1 MPNKSVSKEG
11 GKVRT
16 RIAPSPTGPLHIGT
30 ARSALFNFVFA
41 KQQKGS
47 FILRIEDTDLER
59 SDPVFE
65 QDIKEGLEWLGINW
79 DEFYRQSER
88 LDIYEKYLKKLLTD
102 ELIFWCGHSQE
113 ELSLERKEQFLKK
126 EPMRHICSFR
136 DGSFSPQKNDGI
148 LRFKNNFEG
157 RIVFNDLIRG
167 QVGFESGLLGDF
179 SVAKNLRTPLYNFAV
194 VIDDREMAISHVM
207 RGEDHVSN
215 TPKQILLQ
223 RALGFAE
230 PNYAHLPLILGT
242 DRSKLSKREGA
253 VSVLEYRRSGY
264 MPEAM
269 VNFMILLGWHPAPLN
284 SARGKPRPEKE
295 IFTFKDILKG
305 FSLERVQKGGAV
317 FDLNKL
323 KWLNTEYIKKLK
335 AENLAEQ
342 LKKFVPDLSE
352 SIKTDPKKW
361 LKISELLRKRLTTL
375 NEAGELGEYFY
386 KEPHYPKEM
395 LSWKNAQSPENILR
409 HLRHILEVLS
419 GASNWGAD
427 ELETKLTPYAEK
439 EGLGKVLWPFRVALS
454 GRIASAGPYEI
465 AEILGKEESIKRV
478 KSAIGMLE

>member
-1 MPNKSVSKEG
+1 MPNKSTAKKEG
-11 GKVRT
+11 EVRT
-16 RIAPSPTGPLHIGT
+16 RIAPSPTGPLHVGT
-30 ARSALFNFVFA
+30 VRSALFNFVFA
-41 KQQKGS
+41 RQQKGS

-65 QDIKEGLEWLGINW
+65 RDIKEGLEWLGINW

-88 LDIYEKYLKKLLTD
+88 LDIYERYLKKLLTD
-102 ELIFWCGHSQE
+102 KLIFWCGHSQE

-136 DGSFSPQKNDGI
+136 NGSFSPRKNEGI
-148 LRFKNNFEG
+148 LRFKNDFEG
-157 RIVFNDLIRG
+157 RIVFNDLIRRK
-167 QVGFESGLLGDF
+167 VSFESGLLGDF

-194 VIDDREMAISHVM
+194 VIDDHEMAISHVI
-207 RGEDHVSN
+207 RGEDHISN

-242 DRSKLSKREGA
+242 NRSKLSKREGA
-253 VSVLEYRRSGY
+253 VSVLEYRRLGY
-264 MPEAM
+264 MAEAM
-269 VNFMILLGWHPAPLN
+269 VNFMILLGWHPAT
-284 SARGKPRPEKE
+284 EKE
-295 IFTFKDILKG
+295 IFTFKDILKE

-323 KWLNTEYIKKLK
+323 KWLNAEYIKKLETK
-335 AENLAEQ
+335 NLAEH
-342 LKKFVPDLSE
+342 LKEFVPDLSE
-352 SIKTDPKKW
+352 SIKTDPESW
-361 LKISELLRKRLTTL
+361 LKISELLRKRLSTL
-375 NEAGELGEYFY
+375 NEAGELSEYFY

-395 LSWKNAQSPENILR
+395 LSWKNAQSAENILR
-409 HLRHILEVLS
+409 HLRRVLGVLS
-419 GASNWGAD
+419 DASIWGAD
-427 ELETKLTPYAEK
+427 TLETTLTPYAEK
-439 EGLGKVLWPFRVALS
+439 EGKGEVLWPFRVALS

-465 AEILGKEESIKRV
+465 AEILGKEESIKRI